1 LKEKGLILERKVR
14 TIFMRTVCIQQ
25 VSYNPVWVREK
36 KKIQS
41 FGIIIKKADYIL
53 AILKGMKMLYK
64 FIDI

>member
-1 LKEKGLILERKVR
+1 
-14 TIFMRTVCIQQ
+14 MRTVCIQQ

-36 KKIQS
+36 KKIQY